1 MIKDYAPQ
9 AVFITKESWPTL
21 RQEFLAGGQ
30 ATEESEIEVEQEET
44 EAAPVEPENDDL
56 VTKAQE
62 LFGELTSIEE
72 N

>member
-1 MIKDYAPQ
+1 
-9 AVFITKESWPTL
+9 
-21 RQEFLAGGQ
+21 LAGGQ